1 MVDFYKFLA
10 DYQIKFERHDHPQVF
25 TVEDA
30 NRLVPPCRQQRQ
42 KIFSSVITKANDTPK
57 RLKTG

>member
-30 NRLVPPCRQQRQ
+30 NRLVPPLPAA
-42 KIFSSVITKANDTPK
+42 KTKNLFLRDNKGK
-57 RLKTG
+57 RHP